1 MSKSPIAGFVGGA
14 LVLVGIAGLVVHGDA
29 FLDFSLIGDPL
40 ARFALGPLGVT
51 DLGGAMT
58 KSFDGVD
65 AGSWLIAI
73 ASASDQGELRL
84 AYSLIDVGAESLSRQ
99 LQSAGA
105 GARVP
110 VLYVLKAYMYLAV
123 TPWWMSAT
131 AAVVGSWIGSAGR
144 GSYAR

>member
-84 AYSLIDVGAESLSRQ
+84 AYSLIDVSAESLSRQ

-105 GARVP
+105 EVRIP
-110 VLYVLKAYMYLAV
+110 RLYLL
-123 TPWWMSAT
+123 
-131 AAVVGSWIGSAGR
+131 
-144 GSYAR
+144 

>member
-29 FLDFSLIGDPL
+29 ILDFSQIGDPL
-40 ARFALGPLGVT
+40 ARFVSDSLGGT
-51 DLGGAMT
+51 DLEGAMT

-65 AGSWLIAI
+65 AGSWLVAI

-105 GARVP
+105 EARVP
-110 VLYVLKAYMYLAV
+110 LLYLLKASMYLAV
-123 TPWWMSAT
+123 TPWWMSAA